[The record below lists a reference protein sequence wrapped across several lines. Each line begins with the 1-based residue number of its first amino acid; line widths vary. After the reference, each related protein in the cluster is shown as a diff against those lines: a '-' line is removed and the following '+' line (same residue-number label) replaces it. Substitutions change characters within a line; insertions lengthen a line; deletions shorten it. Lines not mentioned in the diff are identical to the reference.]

1 MNLPRYED
9 YEGDFLNAM
18 ATRFGFTGKNSLIF
32 EKRFLEDNRE
42 VTHKKLVANSKF
54 VEKLIEGTKK
64 KSSKDEEAKKDE
76 EATQKEEEAKRL
88 EASRIFRQ
96 QLAAICEKLEAAG
109 CPPSTGDGR
118 WLNAKRWLRE
128 EVFPQW
134 AKEQGLVGLHPW
146 EQLLK
151 LATPTDKM
159 GPKLA
164 GVLDM
169 GSDYQECVPLGS
181 NIIFEVKL
189 ETPGYLLLL
198 EKGTTGRFWC
208 LCPSVYAPQPS
219 LPAGVAVL
227 PQPVSGKKSFKI
239 TGSIGLE
246 QIVAVIGKDKP
257 NLDWLSEGS
266 GKTLQLEEGHLN
278 ELLKCLERSGD
289 CKVLYTEYTVTA

>member
-42 VTHKKLVANSKF
+42 VRHEKLVANSKF
-54 VEKLIEGTKK
+54 AEKLIEGTKNR
-64 KSSKDEEAKKDE
+64 D
-76 EATQKEEEAKRL
+76 
-88 EASRIFRQ
+88 ASRIFRQ
-96 QLAAICEKLEAAG
+96 QLAAICDKLEAAG
-109 CPPSTGDGR
+109 CPPSSGDGR
-118 WLNAKRWLRE
+118 WANAKRWLRE
-128 EVFPQW
+128 VIFPQW
-134 AKEQGLVGLHPW
+134 AKEQGLVADAPVTLRPW

-169 GSDYQECVPLGS
+169 VSDYQKCVPLGS

-198 EKGTTGRFWC
+198 EKGTTERFWC
-208 LCPSVYAPQPS
+208 LCPSVYAPQPY
-219 LPAGVAVL
+219 LRAGVAVL
-227 PQPVSGKKSFKI
+227 PQPASVKKSFKI
-239 TGSIGLE
+239 TGNVGLE
-246 QIVAVIGKDKP
+246 QLVAVIGKDKP
-257 NLDWLSEGS
+257 SLDWLSEGS

-278 ELLKCLERSGD
+278 ELLEYLEDNRD
-289 CKVLYTEYTVTA
+289 CKVFYAEYTVTK

>member
-9 YEGDFLNAM
+9 HEGDFLNAM

-42 VTHKKLVANSKF
+42 VTHEKLVGNPKF
-54 VEKLIEGTKK
+54 AEKLIQGTKNG
-64 KSSKDEEAKKDE
+64 D
-76 EATQKEEEAKRL
+76 
-88 EASRIFRQ
+88 ASRIFRQ
-96 QLAAICEKLEAAG
+96 QLKAICEKLETAG

-118 WLNAKRWLRE
+118 WANAKRWLRE
-128 EVFPQW
+128 VVFPQW
-134 AKEQGLVGLHPW
+134 AKEQGLVADAPVTLHPW
-146 EQLLK
+146 EKLLK

-169 GSDYQECVPLGS
+169 VGDYQECVPLGS
-181 NIIFEVKL
+181 HIIFELKL

-208 LCPSVYAPQPS
+208 LCPSVFAPQPY
-219 LPAGVAVL
+219 LGEGVVVL

-239 TGSIGLE
+239 TGQVGLE
-246 QIVAVIGKDKP
+246 QIVAIIGKDNP
-257 NLDWLSEGS
+257 SLDWLPEGS
-266 GKTLQLEEGHLN
+266 GKPLQMEEGHLN
-278 ELLKCLERSGD
+278 ELLEYLQSSGD
-289 CKVLYTEYTVTA
+289 GKVFYTEYTVTA